1 MSDDKNKPQ
10 SKPDQ
15 AKPEQGKQDENE
27 GEGSRTAAHHYND
40 GVKAT
45 IESGKVPEKA
55 DEARKAL
62 EGPEGEELR
71 KAEKEAKEHGKS

>member
-1 MSDDKNKPQ
+1 MSDEK
-10 SKPDQ
+10 
-15 AKPEQGKQDENE
+15 GKAQPKSNQNENE

-45 IESGKVPEKA
+45 VESGTVPEKA

-71 KAEKEAKEHGKS
+71 RAEKEAKERGKS